1 MYGLGEKTYLT
12 EEFGL
17 FDSLAHLVVRRHKLT
32 LFTFILVVLIAGG
45 IGSLSF
51 AKLESG
57 GYSDPKSESAKA
69 AHYLSDTFHVKD
81 PGVVLVVD
89 AGRKLNDSQV
99 ISEAS
104 ALENL
109 IKAEP
114 GVAQTLSY
122 WSAGGVP
129 NLMSA
134 DEKAGFLFI
143 YTTST
148 DFGSVS
154 EIGKRIQAKYDGEF
168 QSLKVYASGG
178 GVVTNAINNR
188 ISKDLALAEAISIPL
203 VFLLLVFVFG
213 ALVAS
218 AMPLVVG
225 VSSILGAF
233 FLIYLFTLFTSV
245 SVYALNLITG
255 LGLGLGIDYALLIV
269 NRFRE
274 ELHAGKSVE
283 ASVITTINTAG
294 KTVFYSGLTVFVTLL
309 ALIMFPLAFLKSFGY
324 AGISVVTLAVAGA
337 LIPLPAILVM
347 IGRKID
353 KGVIR
358 KSAIT
363 PREDGRWAT
372 TARFVMRR
380 PVPIVLISLIVI
392 SILSA
397 PIKGIAFAQI
407 DSRVLPSSDKA
418 AIASQLISNRFPGE
432 EGSPIEIIIPNSA
445 NESEQIA
452 KYLDQVKSV
461 PGILRVNPAQNSG
474 DVLRV
479 TAIQSMPS
487 RTTEAA
493 GMIHAIRALQTPDGT
508 LVGGPAAD
516 FTDSQDGIAH
526 ALPWALGW
534 ISLSVF
540 ILIFIFTGSIILPIK
555 AVILNALSLL
565 ATLGVL
571 TWIFI
576 DGHMKWLVGDF
587 TQTGTIDTGSTILVA
602 VVVFGLSM
610 DYEIFLLSRIREEH
624 VAGKT
629 NTESVATGLQRSARI
644 ITAAALLLAVVFAVF
659 VSSGV
664 TSIKLLGFGVAFA
677 VLLDATLIRA
687 LLVPALMRLFG
698 ERNWWAP
705 KSLRR
710 FTLTH

>member
-1 MYGLGEKTYLT
+1 MYGL
-12 EEFGL
+12 EEESHLAEELGL
-17 FDSLAHLVVRRHKLT
+17 FNSLAHLVVRRHKLT
-32 LFTFILVVLIAGG
+32 LFTFILIVLIAGG
-45 IGSLSF
+45 VGSLSF
-51 AKLESG
+51 SKLESG
-57 GYSDPKSESAKA
+57 GYSDPKSASAKA
-69 AHYLSDTFHVKD
+69 ARYLTDTFHVKD
-81 PGVVLVVD
+81 PGVILIVD
-89 AGRKLNDSQV
+89 AGRDINDPDV
-99 ISEAS
+99 ISHAL
-104 ALENL
+104 ALEKL
-109 IKAEP
+109 VKAEP

-122 WSAGGVP
+122 WSAGATP
-129 NLMSA
+129 NLKSA
-134 DEKAGFLFI
+134 DGNAAFLFI
-143 YTTST
+143 YTTTT
-148 DFGSVS
+148 DFGAVS
-154 EIGKRIQAKYDGEF
+154 EIGKRIQSKYDGTF
-168 QSLKVYASGG
+168 QTLRVYASGG
-178 GVVTNAINNR
+178 GVVTNAINSR

-203 VFLLLVFVFG
+203 VFILLIFVFG

-225 VSSILGAF
+225 ISSILGAF

-283 ASVITTINTAG
+283 ESVITTINTAG

-309 ALIMFPLAFLKSFGY
+309 SLIMFPLAFLKSFGY

-347 IGRKID
+347 TGRKID

-363 PREDGRWAT
+363 PREDGRWAS

-380 PVPIVLISLIVI
+380 PVPIVLVSLIVI
-392 SILSA
+392 SIFSV
-397 PIKGIAFAQI
+397 PIKNIAFAQI
-407 DSRVLPSSDKA
+407 DSRVLPATDRA
-418 AIASQLISNRFPGE
+418 AVASQLISDRFPGE
-432 EGSPIEIIIPNSA
+432 EGSPIEIIIPNSGGKMDEIGQYL
-445 NESEQIA
+445 NKVGKIA
-452 KYLDQVKSV
+452 GV
-461 PGILRVNPAQNSG
+461 IRVNNPENSG
-474 DVLRV
+474 DVLRI

-493 GMIHAIRALQTPDGT
+493 KMIHALRALSTPEGT
-508 LVGGPAAD
+508 LIGGPAAD

-534 ISLSVF
+534 IALSVF

-555 AVILNALSLL
+555 AVILNGLSLI

-576 DGHMKWLVGDF
+576 DGHLKWLVGDF

-644 ITAAALLLAVVFAVF
+644 ITAAALLLGVVFAVF